1 MCIREY
7 LIIIWYGFKLYVVE
21 KKHFTTSQHFFQ
33 QTRSFRWSGTKF
45 WCFFFF
51 GFLTIFDSFILTRLQ
66 GLPTNRKGFTTFGWD
81 PRMDLPNSF
90 HCKKNDVFPVLLL
103 QSTGCKKQEIPAK
116 FGHLCKAKLELLVPF
131 FPCHGSITP
140 RSMAVGPSWA
150 SPKCLANQAWTLK
163 FCCFDGMR
171 RVRVLSCWKVLA
183 FFWCGKICWIQD
195 FRELF
200 WMFKTAPFWWFQNSS
215 PPWN

>member
-45 WCFFFF
+45 WCFLFFF

-103 QSTGCKKQEIPAK
+103 QLTGCKKQEIPAK

-131 FPCHGSITP
+131 FPCHYSITP

-150 SPKCLANQAWTLK
+150 SPKCLANQVWTLK
-163 FCCFDGMR
+163 FCCFGWDGKSASFVMLKGLR
-171 RVRVLSCWKVLA
+171 KIWFDPFTVGIYDIHDIIFACKRQKWSLSSLH
-183 FFWCGKICWIQD
+183 I
-195 FRELF
+195 
-200 WMFKTAPFWWFQNSS
+200 
-215 PPWN
+215 